1 MTWFRDIRRYVSYQ
15 QSQGLRPATIPRNR
29 DRGYSSRNRK
39 SYDRSS
45 RNDYRDEDYCDRG
58 GKGRSAAP
66 DDEATEKPRHGSNSR
81 SPSRSPRRSSNERSV
96 SVDSRR
102 SNRSEKSR
110 RSGSR
115 DSSRSAP
122 RENTASPPPPA
133 SSPTVK
139 REAIEK
145 GETPPLPPSPPP
157 AKMVDTEPKKISQ
170 AIEKGETPPLPPSPP
185 PAKMVDTEPKKISQS
200 ASISPV
206 ERKTR
211 KSKKDKKK
219 RRRRSPSSS
228 SANTANEPSSE
239 ELSEGELRK
248 KILKK
253 REKALKEEEAMESMK
268 QQPVVKPTLGK
279 WEEQEAETTLL
290 QNTTLKFGLE
300 STVMYSVSSR
310 FLSNACMKQ
319 QPVVKPTLGK
329 WEEQEA
335 ETTLLQNT
343 TLKFGLEST
352 EEVPKRVVRDA
363 VPQFSSTKGVFSSPP
378 PSATAL
384 NKRDGNNGVLSLSPQ
399 TTKPDDSLM
408 SFAKK
413 GIRDS
418 GKQNEGARRE
428 VSLFS
433 TDIDA
438 LLGKRPQIGGLDDF
452 KSVQVL
458 EFCDTCCLPLYRIV
472 FFQENKMKEREE
484 SSARG
489 QQSLS
494 SFLDDTDETL
504 QPTQGALR
512 LSSFTRQLNA
522 ERERERKLARLP
534 PEILSKYTAKKK
546 QLEAIAVEFFAIL
559 LKYGFKELI
568 FRHFKKISPPW
579 MLERMLRS
587 KGYYGLRRDF
597 PPSNV
602 FRDIDNLER
611 SLDYAKWLEFITP
624 FLREKDSRFR
634 LARHHPFK
642 QRMIQLREA
651 VLNQDW
657 SKVGAFIGLL
667 PAFRRNLKEVPEPF
681 RKQLEN
687 NSARTCGILQPYA
700 ATVFRSGMERFMH
713 HDIPVDMITKSAAEL
728 MLALINAERR
738 PSNTLFDTENSSLL
752 YVTEL
757 LIFAIANGQDQEA
770 QDLIDATS
778 SLPSITLSHRVLF
791 PVQLMLFFAFDRIF
805 AKK

>member
-1 MTWFRDIRRYVSYQ
+1 MF
-15 QSQGLRPATIPRNR
+15 
-29 DRGYSSRNRK
+29 
-39 SYDRSS
+39 
-45 RNDYRDEDYCDRG
+45 
-58 GKGRSAAP
+58 
-66 DDEATEKPRHGSNSR
+66 
-81 SPSRSPRRSSNERSV
+81 
-96 SVDSRR
+96 
-102 SNRSEKSR
+102 
-110 RSGSR
+110 
-115 DSSRSAP
+115 
-122 RENTASPPPPA
+122 
-133 SSPTVK
+133 
-139 REAIEK
+139 
-145 GETPPLPPSPPP
+145 
-157 AKMVDTEPKKISQ
+157 
-170 AIEKGETPPLPPSPP
+170 
-185 PAKMVDTEPKKISQS
+185 
-200 ASISPV
+200 
-206 ERKTR
+206 
-211 KSKKDKKK
+211 
-219 RRRRSPSSS
+219 
-228 SANTANEPSSE
+228 
-239 ELSEGELRK
+239 
-248 KILKK
+248 
-253 REKALKEEEAMESMK
+253 
-268 QQPVVKPTLGK
+268 
-279 WEEQEAETTLL
+279 
-290 QNTTLKFGLE
+290 
-300 STVMYSVSSR
+300 
-310 FLSNACMKQ
+310 
-319 QPVVKPTLGK
+319 
-329 WEEQEA
+329 
-335 ETTLLQNT
+335 
-343 TLKFGLEST
+343 
-352 EEVPKRVVRDA
+352 
-363 VPQFSSTKGVFSSPP
+363 
-378 PSATAL
+378 
-384 NKRDGNNGVLSLSPQ
+384 
-399 TTKPDDSLM
+399 
-408 SFAKK
+408 
-413 GIRDS
+413 
-418 GKQNEGARRE
+418 
-428 VSLFS
+428 
-433 TDIDA
+433 
-438 LLGKRPQIGGLDDF
+438 
-452 KSVQVL
+452 
-458 EFCDTCCLPLYRIV
+458 
-472 FFQENKMKEREE
+472 

-568 FRHFKKISPPW
+568 FRHFKKIAPPW

-713 HDIPVDMITKSAAEL
+713 HDIP
-728 MLALINAERR
+728 
-738 PSNTLFDTENSSLL
+738 NTLFDTENSSLL

-778 SLPSITLSHRVLF
+778 SLPSVTLSHRYNNVFHAYRSLF
-791 PVQLMLFFAFDRIF
+791 RFERWRLAKEGTCGESSSLDLAEEFTAAMLLLEALLECCQKTPYMFVECYRALLMHDLTDEARRLLENVN
-805 AKK
+805 